1 MRSGAPSIIFG
12 QPTHTYLWSQKD
24 PRSTETFWLPL
35 ERAEPLS
42 QVSKW
47 GKISQNSEIVSSE
60 IKKSKCFFTIFA
72 RSAYYVP
79 VPVNW
84 KCPSVRPS
92 VCPSV
97 RPSVRDFRDFC
108 EEHMDP
114 GHPQI
119 PFAKRALLCG
129 GTKPEK
135 LDTYATSYVQILM
148 ITFLIKNSVFT
159 KKVPSFVRCENV
171 WKSPKSMLTDSVFL
185 SRFDQ
190 KVLFS
195 SWCTRH
201 TTYDEV
207 N

>member
-1 MRSGAPSIIFG
+1 MSRAAWDPWARASILLKLKN
-12 QPTHTYLWSQKD
+12 P
-24 PRSTETFWLPL
+24 E
-35 ERAEPLS
+35 
-42 QVSKW
+42 
-47 GKISQNSEIVSSE
+47 NS
-60 IKKSKCFFTIFA
+60 FFA

-84 KCPSVRPS
+84 KCPSVRPF
-92 VCPSV
+92 
-97 RPSVRDFRDFC
+97 VRDFRDFC

-119 PFAKRALLCG
+119 PFAKWALWCLWP
-129 GTKPEK
+129 KPEK

-185 SRFDQ
+185 SRFGQ

-195 SWCTRH
+195 GWCTRH

-207 N
+207 NYFCTISN

>member
-1 MRSGAPSIIFG
+1 MFSFVI
-12 QPTHTYLWSQKD
+12 
-24 PRSTETFWLPL
+24 
-35 ERAEPLS
+35 
-42 QVSKW
+42 
-47 GKISQNSEIVSSE
+47 
-60 IKKSKCFFTIFA
+60 A

-92 VCPSV
+92 VRSSVRSSV
-97 RPSVRDFRDFC
+97 RPFVRDFRDFC

-129 GTKPEK
+129 ETKPGK
-135 LDTYATSYVQILM
+135 LGTYATSYVGILM

-195 SWCTRH
+195 GWCTRH

-207 N
+207 NYFCTISNWL